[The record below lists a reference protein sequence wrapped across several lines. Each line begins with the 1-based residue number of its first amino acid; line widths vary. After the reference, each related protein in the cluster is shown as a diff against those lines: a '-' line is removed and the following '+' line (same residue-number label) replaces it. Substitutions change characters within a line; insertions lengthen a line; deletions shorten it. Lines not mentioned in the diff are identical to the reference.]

1 MNCTKLSKQLIWPIA
16 LLLATLAFHGS
27 AATQVESARIWPA
40 PDHTR
45 LVLDTGGQVEHNIF
59 SLSSPARLVID
70 LKNANLKTD
79 FSGLDLSGSPIKR
92 IGRDRFV
99 RNVLIGIGNSG
110 QADAIPRVDALLSD
124 ASPLVRAMA
133 VWALS
138 QLMEGLAFEKRRAQ
152 FSGEEQDPAVVAEW
166 ERPGEQ

>member
-1 MNCTKLSKQLIWPIA
+1 MNCAKLSKQLVWPIA
-16 LLLATLAFHGS
+16 LLLMTLAFHGS

-59 SLSSPARLVID
+59 SLSGPARLVID

-92 IGRDRFV
+92 IRSAPRNGTDLRVVLDLKADIKPRSFQLEPNQQYGHRLVVDLIDESGSRLEKATTPTVTDRK
-99 RNVLIGIGNSG
+99 S
-110 QADAIPRVDALLSD
+110 
-124 ASPLVRAMA
+124 
-133 VWALS
+133 
-138 QLMEGLAFEKRRAQ
+138 
-152 FSGEEQDPAVVAEW
+152 VV
-166 ERPGEQ
+166 

>member
-1 MNCTKLSKQLIWPIA
+1 MNCAKLSKQLVWPIA
-16 LLLATLAFHGS
+16 LLLVTLAFHGS

-59 SLSSPARLVID
+59 SLSGPARLVID

-92 IGRDRFV
+92 IRSAP
-99 RNVLIGIGNSG
+99 RNGTDLRVVLDLK
-110 QADAIPRVDALLSD
+110 ADIKPRS
-124 ASPLVRAMA
+124 
-133 VWALS
+133 
-138 QLMEGLAFEKRRAQ
+138 
-152 FSGEEQDPAVVAEW
+152 
-166 ERPGEQ
+166 